1 MAQRAADQITLT
13 DLTDGVSV
21 VLSSESYTFPGTV
34 AAAIAGSTT
43 TKIQGLIGGAYVAA
57 SVNVASITKPAN
69 VTVISDNH
77 ATAPTLT
84 ISVTAAVTTA
94 GEITIPVVV
103 DGLTIEKKF
112 SFSISFTGS
121 TGSQGTQG
129 TQGVQGVQGTAG
141 ISATLVGLKNE
152 AQSIVTT
159 SAGAAVAATTIQV
172 DFYGYVG
179 ATRAAVTAAVG
190 TLPTGMTVGTNTA
203 GTTGADGILTLS
215 VANSATLGG
224 VDQGTVPITLTANGI
239 PRVALFSWSK
249 AKQGVT
255 GGTGGTGAAGAAAVA
270 LDVSSSLGNLFKNT
284 QVATTLTAKVYQGG
298 VEVTGGAL
306 TALGTIKWY
315 KDGSVTALGTTGA
328 TLVISAGDVTN
339 SSTYEAKLE
348 Y

>member
-21 VLSSESYTFPGTV
+21 VMSSESYTFPGSI

-43 TKIQGLIGGAYVAA
+43 TKIQALMGGGYVAA
-57 SVNVASITKPAN
+57 SVNVASIVKPAN
-69 VTVISDNH
+69 VTVTSDNH

-84 ISVTAAVTTA
+84 ISVTTAVTTA
-94 GEITIPVVV
+94 GEVTIPVVV

-112 SFSISFTGS
+112 SFSIAFKGSTGS
-121 TGSQGTQG
+121 TGSTGGTGATGIQGPA
-129 TQGVQGVQGTAG
+129 GV
-141 ISATLVGLKNE
+141 SATLVGLKNE

-159 SAGAAVAATTIQV
+159 SAGAAVGASTVQI
-172 DFYGYVG
+172 DFYGFVG

-215 VANSATLGG
+215 VANAATLGG
-224 VDQGTVPITLTANGI
+224 VDQGTVPITLTCNGI

-249 AKQGVT
+249 AKQGVV
-255 GGTGGTGAAGAAAVA
+255 GGTGSTGAVGAAAVA
-270 LDVSSSLGNLFKNT
+270 LNVSSSSGLVFKNT
-284 QVATTLTAKVYQGG
+284 QIATTLTAKVYQGG
-298 VEVTGGAL
+298 VEVTGAAL
-306 TALGTIKWY
+306 TALGTVKWY
-315 KDGSVTALGTTGA
+315 KDDVYLTGNDGVTLI
-328 TLVISAGDVTN
+328 VVAGDVPDRA
-339 SSTYEAKLE
+339 TYEVKLE